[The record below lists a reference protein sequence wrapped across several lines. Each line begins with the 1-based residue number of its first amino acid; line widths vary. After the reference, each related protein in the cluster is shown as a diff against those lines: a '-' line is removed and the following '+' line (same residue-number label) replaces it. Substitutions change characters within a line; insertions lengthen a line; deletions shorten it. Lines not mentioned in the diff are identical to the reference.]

1 MELEYVKK
9 TLFIRI
15 STINKK
21 IVNKFNY
28 INSLLNKDDIE
39 SIVINLNNIKSN
51 YFLTDS
57 ILSLNESIKERRKK
71 LYLVGVNNK
80 DFSLLNS
87 NIEILSS
94 EYVKYRGE
102 K

>member
-9 TLFIRI
+9 TLFII
-15 STINKK
+15 INSINKK
-21 IVNKFNY
+21 IFNKFNY
-28 INSLLNKDDIE
+28 INSLLDKDGIK
-39 SIVINLNNIKSN
+39 SIVINLNNKKSN
-51 YFLTDS
+51 YFFINS
-57 ILSLNESIKERRKK
+57 ILCLNESIKERRKK

>member
-15 STINKK
+15 NAINKK
-21 IVNKFNY
+21 IFNKFNY
-28 INSLLNKDDIE
+28 INSLLDKDGIK
-39 SIVINLNNIKSN
+39 SIVINLNNKKSN

-57 ILSLNESIKERRKK
+57 ILCLNESIKERRKK

>member
-1 MELEYVKK
+1 MELEYVKN

-15 STINKK
+15 NTINKK
-21 IVNKFNY
+21 IFNKFNY

-39 SIVINLNNIKSN
+39 RIVINLNNIKSN

-71 LYLVGVNNK
+71 LYLVEVNNK